1 MSRCTDKVTLPCCV
15 PNSAASLLVMS
26 CLFQISLG
34 FETIKSVGASG
45 AIFGMVG
52 AWATF
57 CLMNESV
64 LGRDNSQRALR
75 NVAQTVMINV
85 VYGMNSAQIDNM
97 AHLGVRTYPICVLC
111 FSSWVCSLFFRLLS
125 LLALATAC
133 CSNQKGAKCFGQVH
147 DKELLVGGT

>member
-1 MSRCTDKVTLPCCV
+1 MGKTKFVAVYVLAGLAGNVLSCV
-15 PNSAASLLVMS
+15 INPR
-26 CLFQISLG
+26 
-34 FETIKSVGASG
+34 TPSVGASG

-85 VYGMNSAQIDNM
+85 VYG
-97 AHLGVRTYPICVLC
+97 
-111 FSSWVCSLFFRLLS
+111 
-125 LLALATAC
+125 
-133 CSNQKGAKCFGQVH
+133 
-147 DKELLVGGT
+147 